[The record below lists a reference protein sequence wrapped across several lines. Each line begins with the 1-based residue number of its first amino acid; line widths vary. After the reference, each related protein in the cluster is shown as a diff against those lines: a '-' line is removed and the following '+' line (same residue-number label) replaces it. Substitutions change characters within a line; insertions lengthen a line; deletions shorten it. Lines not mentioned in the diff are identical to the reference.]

1 MAILQFDSR
10 RNYMKKAKILST
22 TMPGPN
28 SSSSYTGTYERTITI
43 PHGITSGVT
52 PFCRVFYE
60 PWRDGRITAAYED
73 SQDWLA
79 DPPNNYGGFPGN
91 APVCSYWADET
102 NVYIQLRYLTNTFA
116 STNFP
121 IHVIAYRDFGVA

>member
-22 TMPGPN
+22 TMSGPN
-28 SSSSYTGTYERTITI
+28 SASPYTATYERTVSI
-43 PHGITSGVT
+43 PHGITNGKV
-52 PFCRVFYE
+52 PFARVFYE

-73 SQDWLA
+73 SQDWLS

-91 APVCSYWADET
+91 APVCSYWVDAT
-102 NVYIQLRYLTNTFA
+102 NVYIQLRYQTNTFA
-116 STNFP
+116 TTDFP
-121 IHVIAYRDFGVA
+121 IHVIAYRDFGVV